1 MSGPDRSCPAKEL
14 AWGRVVL
21 PPSGLCPTSPRQCMQ
36 CWAQGHH
43 VSLRKPASPFPTG
56 MSPAPPASIHPR
68 AAGEPED
75 RGYLCSTPTVWQLQ
89 LPIAMTVSRAA
100 EKGLQRVHNA
110 RKVPGEGLRRED
122 SLLNHNL
129 THRTHDNCSGLELN
143 TGKRY
148 LYI

>member
-1 MSGPDRSCPAKEL
+1 MVQTGPVLQRNWHGEGLFCHPLGCA
-14 AWGRVVL
+14 L
-21 PPSGLCPTSPRQCMQ
+21 PPQGNACSVGLRDTMCF
-36 CWAQGHH
+36 
-43 VSLRKPASPFPTG
+43 LRKPASPFPTG

-68 AAGEPED
+68 AAGEPEY
-75 RGYLCSTPTVWQLQ
+75 RGYPCSTPTVWQLQ